1 MLRMLRLPAVK
12 DRTGHARSTIYSQV
26 KTGLFPPPIALGKR
40 AVGWWEDEID
50 AVLAARIA
58 AASEGEIRTLV
69 CELLRR
75 RTAR

>member
-12 DRTGHARSTIYSQV
+12 DRTGHGRSTIYSQV
-26 KTGLFPPPIALGKR
+26 KFGSFPPPVALGKR
-40 AVGWWEDEID
+40 AVGWCEAEVD

-58 AASEGEIRTLV
+58 GATEAEIRTLV
-69 CELLRR
+69 RDLVRR